1 MLDVLIE
8 GIWAICAR
16 PHSSV
21 NTICSEDDYFGVAL
35 NLFVSVVA
43 SDREVKDEHY
53 I

>member
-1 MLDVLIE
+1 MRKASFQCE
-8 GIWAICAR
+8 C
-16 PHSSV
+16 HF
-21 NTICSEDDYFGVAL
+21 SEDDYFGVAL

>member
-1 MLDVLIE
+1 MLDMLIE
-8 GIWAICAR
+8 GNWAICAR

-21 NTICSEDDYFGVAL
+21 LTICSEDDCFGMAL

-43 SDREVKDEHY
+43 SGREVKDEHY